1 MNNMMQRLMQD
12 QNRQQ
17 QDPIPNMQY
26 FAPGGGQAGATTMGQ
41 GPAAGTQAPA
51 AATQQAPAGASAS
64 VQQTALVAAT
74 NASAGVSPAVQLE
87 MSDPENDEADEAEVL
102 RQAGLVADAVNK
114 KKGILKKPAGLPKA
128 KAKAKAHAKA
138 KAASKASAVLKEVA
152 ACPEVLDSA
161 SRRGI
166 KRARDSEL
174 EAETPH
180 GPLVAK
186 ITVPVE
192 VKSRKAAGDEEV
204 KIVPTE
210 LPILNLMAWIWHVCQ
225 SMPGVAAFFQRQ
237 LSKYPCTATSPWR
250 MALYNDEIS
259 PGNQLKASNTRKI
272 QGYYLSFLEFDAE
285 GRCQENLWFPLNLTR
300 SSVVNKIQGGLSA
313 LTHILVSSESFLNLQ
328 SGCLLNMPT
337 GERVMFFAKLHTVV
351 ADEAALKSMYDFKG
365 SSGTLVCPLCAN
377 ITSKTHGDLPANDHS
392 GELHDISC
400 IDSNLFVRRTDNQIF
415 TAQALLARRQ
425 PMLSKKDFALLESS
439 MGLNFNPSGVLA
451 HKSMPLV
458 KCLMWDWM
466 HCYVVSVL
474 LHVEAS
480 LLLPLLH
487 VQGATFQVIQ
497 SFISEYEWPHNLK
510 NRRREILH
518 LFDKRSKPSEFK
530 AGASQ
535 CITVYPLLRLF
546 LLTHHFDTMDDELR
560 RCIRSFMKI
569 CMVLDL
575 LLECNRTGNLSADE
589 LENAIRA
596 HSQAFLKAYG
606 EQHCIPKFHYSLH
619 LPLMARDRP
628 LISCFTHERKHR
640 QVKQFADNTKKVTD
654 WFEAS
659 LFKDVLGRALLDLS
673 EHAGFMRPHLKSP
686 KSVTDGAL
694 LWHLG
699 QTFGFQTLEHVQSA
713 MLAEV
718 CPGQTCERGDLVL
731 LKTGSVAEVW
741 LFCRLQ
747 HGELLALLS
756 VLEPQGKNL
765 FRVKQ
770 DGAQFMR
777 VAEISR
783 TCLFKRMSADS
794 MLVVP

>member
-1 MNNMMQRLMQD
+1 MSL
-12 QNRQQ
+12 
-17 QDPIPNMQY
+17 
-26 FAPGGGQAGATTMGQ
+26 ATIGRKHYVSQ
-41 GPAAGTQAPA
+41 
-51 AATQQAPAGASAS
+51 SA
-64 VQQTALVAAT
+64 
-74 NASAGVSPAVQLE
+74 LE
-87 MSDPENDEADEAEVL
+87 
-102 RQAGLVADAVNK
+102 
-114 KKGILKKPAGLPKA
+114 
-128 KAKAKAHAKA
+128 
-138 KAASKASAVLKEVA
+138 AVLKEVA

-466 HCYVVSVL
+466 HCYVVSGL
-474 LHVEAS
+474 LHVELS

-560 RCIRSFMKI
+560 
-569 CMVLDL
+569 
-575 LLECNRTGNLSADE
+575 
-589 LENAIRA
+589 
-596 HSQAFLKAYG
+596 
-606 EQHCIPKFHYSLH
+606 
-619 LPLMARDRP
+619 P

-686 KSVTDGAL
+686 KSVTDGTL

-713 MLAEV
+713 MQAEV